1 MGSTHKC
8 GALLFYS
15 FFMSKRIVFSGNNAW
30 GMWNFRS
37 ILIKHFVDKGFRVTV
52 SAPYDEV
59 YFKKFEEIGC
69 DTYDMPIDAKGINPV
84 TDLCLFFNYRKLL
97 KELNP
102 DLSVTY
108 TIKPNIYAS
117 IAAESLGIKY
127 LPVTTGLGYTFLAEG
142 IVPRIARMLYKFA
155 FRKAEQVWFLNKDD
169 ITTFKAAGLIA
180 DEKIVQLYGEGVDT
194 EHFAP
199 KPLPTEEQIF
209 LLVGRMLKDKGV
221 VEYVDAA
228 RILKKKYPNVRFQ
241 LLGAVW
247 SDNPAAIA
255 EEEIRTWE
263 KEGIVEY
270 LGRTSDVR
278 TYIEKTMCVVLPSY
292 REGVPCTLMEAA
304 SMARP
309 LVATDVPGCHEVVVD
324 GYNGYL
330 CEVKNAEDLA
340 AKMERVIL
348 MSQEERIAMG
358 MNGRQ
363 LMIDKFDIKH
373 VIAQYEMTFENLG
386 L

>member
-1 MGSTHKC
+1 MEPYCFIPS
-8 GALLFYS
+8 L
-15 FFMSKRIVFSGNNAW
+15 FMSKHIIFSGNNAW

-37 ILIKHFVDKGFRVTV
+37 ILIKHFVDRDYRVSVT
-52 SAPYDEV
+52 APYDEV

-84 TDLCLFFNYRKLL
+84 TDLRLILNYKRLFKRLR
-97 KELNP
+97 P
-102 DLSVTY
+102 DLSITY

-142 IVPRIARMLYKFA
+142 IVPKIARMLYKYA

-169 ITTFKAAGLIA
+169 IATFKAAGLIA

-194 EHFAP
+194 AHFAP
-199 KPLPTEEQIF
+199 KPLPAEEQVF

-221 VEYVDAA
+221 MEYVNAA
-228 RILKKKYPNVRFQ
+228 RMLKKKYPNVHFQ

-247 SDNPAAIA
+247 LDNPAAI
-255 EEEIRTWE
+255 EEAEIRAWE
-263 KEGIVEY
+263 KEGVVEY

-278 TYIEKTMCVVLPSY
+278 TYIERAMCVVLPSY

-330 CEVKNAEDLA
+330 CEVRNAEDLA
-340 AKMERVIL
+340 IKMERIIL
-348 MSQEERIAMG
+348 MPQEERIAMG
-358 MNGRQ
+358 ANGRQ
-363 LMIDKFDIKH
+363 LMIDKFDVKH
-373 VIAQYEMTFENLG
+373 VIAQYETTFDNLG
-386 L
+386 V

>member
-1 MGSTHKC
+1 MGKH
-8 GALLFYS
+8 L
-15 FFMSKRIVFSGNNAW
+15 VFSGNNAW

-37 ILIKHFVDKGFRVTV
+37 ILIKHFIDKGYRVTV
-52 SAPYDEV
+52 SAPYDET

-69 DTYDMPIDAKGINPV
+69 DTYDMPIDVKGINPIN
-84 TDLCLFFNYRKLL
+84 DLLLILNYRKLFKKL
-97 KELNP
+97 KP

-142 IVPRIARMLYKFA
+142 IVPKIARILYKYA

-169 ITTFKAAGLIA
+169 IASFKEAKLIA

-194 EHFAP
+194 DHFSIS
-199 KPLPTEEQIF
+199 PLPTDEFIF

-221 VEYVDAA
+221 IEYVDAA
-228 RILKKKYPNVRFQ
+228 RILKKKYSNVRFQ

-247 SDNPAAIA
+247 LNNPTAIK

-263 KEGIVEY
+263 SKGIVEY
-270 LGRTSDVR
+270 LGHTPDVR
-278 TYIEKTMCVVLPSY
+278 SYMDKAMCVVLPSY
-292 REGVPCTLMEAA
+292 REGIPCTLMEAA
-304 SMARP
+304 SIGRP

-330 CEVKNAEDLA
+330 CDVKNAKDLA
-340 AKMERVIL
+340 AKMEKIIL
-348 MSQEERIAMG
+348 MSQEERIKMG
-358 MNGRQ
+358 ANGRQ

-373 VIAQYEMTFENLG
+373 VIAQYETTFNNLG
-386 L
+386 I

>member
-1 MGSTHKC
+1 
-8 GALLFYS
+8 
-15 FFMSKRIVFSGNNAW
+15 
-30 GMWNFRS
+30 MWNFRS
-37 ILIKHFVDKGFRVTV
+37 ILIKHFIDKGYRVSVT
-52 SAPYDEV
+52 APYDEV
-59 YFKKFEEIGC
+59 YFKKFDEIGC
-69 DTYDMPIDAKGINPV
+69 HTYDMPIDAKGINPV
-84 TDLCLFFNYRKLL
+84 TDLRLILNYKKLL
-97 KELNP
+97 KKLNP

-142 IVPRIARMLYKFA
+142 LVPKIARMLYKYA

-169 ITTFKAAGLIA
+169 IETFKAAGLIA

-194 EHFAP
+194 AHFAP
-199 KPLPTEEQIF
+199 KPLPEDEQIF

-228 RILKKKYPNVRFQ
+228 RMLKKKYPNVRFQ
-241 LLGAVW
+241 LLGALW
-247 SDNPAAIA
+247 PDNPAAIA

-263 KEGIVEY
+263 REGIAEY

-278 TYIEKTMCVVLPSY
+278 TYIERAMCVVLPSY

-324 GYNGYL
+324 EYNGYL

-340 AKMERVIL
+340 AKMETVIL
-348 MSQEERIAMG
+348 MSQKERVKMG
-358 MNGRQ
+358 ANGRQ

-373 VIAQYEMTFENLG
+373 VIAQYEATFKELG
-386 L
+386 I

>member
-1 MGSTHKC
+1 
-8 GALLFYS
+8 
-15 FFMSKRIVFSGNNAW
+15 
-30 GMWNFRS
+30 MWNFRS

-52 SAPYDEV
+52 TAPYDEI

-69 DTYDMPIDAKGINPV
+69 STLEMSIEAKGINPV
-84 TDLCLFFNYRKLL
+84 TDLLLILNYRRLFKRLR
-97 KELNP
+97 P
-102 DLSVTY
+102 DLSITY

-127 LPVTTGLGYTFLAEG
+127 LPITTGLGYTFLAEG
-142 IVPRIARMLYKFA
+142 VVPKIARMLYKYA

-169 ITTFKAAGLIA
+169 IASFKEAKLVA

-194 EHFAP
+194 AHFSAC
-199 KPLPTEEQIF
+199 PLPVDKPIF

-221 VEYVDAA
+221 VEYVEAA

-247 SDNPAAIA
+247 LDNPAAIA

-263 KEGIVEY
+263 REGIVEY

-278 TYIEKTMCVVLPSY
+278 TYIEKAMCVVLPSY

>member
-1 MGSTHKC
+1 MNKH
-8 GALLFYS
+8 L
-15 FFMSKRIVFSGNNAW
+15 IFSGNNAW

-37 ILIKHFVDKGFRVTV
+37 ILIKHFVDKGYRVSVT
-52 SAPYDEV
+52 APYDKL

-69 DTYDMPIDAKGINPV
+69 ETFDMSIDAKGVNPM
-84 TDLCLFFNYRKLL
+84 TDLRLILKYMRLFKAIR
-97 KELNP
+97 P

-117 IAAESLGIKY
+117 IAAEALGIKY
-127 LPVTTGLGYTFLAEG
+127 IPVTTGLGYTFLAKG
-142 IVPRIARMLYKFA
+142 VVPKIARLLYKYA

-169 ITTFKAAGLIA
+169 IASFKEAKLIA
-180 DEKIVQLYGEGVDT
+180 GEKIVQLYGEGVDT
-194 EHFAP
+194 EYFAL
-199 KPLPTEEQIF
+199 KPLPADECLF

-228 RILKKKYPNVRFQ
+228 RILKKKYPNARFQ

-247 SDNPAAIA
+247 PENPAAIA

-263 KEGIVEY
+263 REGIVEY

-278 TYIEKTMCVVLPSY
+278 TYIEKAMCVVLPSY

-304 SMARP
+304 SMGRP

-324 GYNGYL
+324 EYNGYL

-340 AKMERVIL
+340 AKMEKVIL
-348 MSQEERIAMG
+348 MSQDERVKMG
-358 MNGRQ
+358 SNGRQ

-373 VIAQYEMTFENLG
+373 VLTQYETAFKNLG
-386 L
+386 I

>member
-1 MGSTHKC
+1 
-8 GALLFYS
+8 
-15 FFMSKRIVFSGNNAW
+15 MSKHIVFSGNNAW

-52 SAPYDEV
+52 TAPCDEM
-59 YFKKFEEIGC
+59 YFKKFEDIGC
-69 DTYDMPIDAKGINPV
+69 DTYDMPIDAKGINPLA
-84 TDLCLFFNYRKLL
+84 DLCLILNYK
-97 KELNP
+97 KMFKKLNP
-102 DLSVTY
+102 DLSITY

-127 LPVTTGLGYTFLAEG
+127 LPITTGLGYTFLAEG
-142 IVPRIARMLYKFA
+142 IVSRIARILYKYA

-169 ITTFKAAGLIA
+169 IISFKEAKLVA

-194 EHFAP
+194 RHFSMS
-199 KPLPTEEQIF
+199 PLPTDELIF
-209 LLVGRMLKDKGV
+209 LLIGRMLKDKGV

-228 RILKKKYPNVRFQ
+228 RMLKKQYSNVRFQ

-247 SDNPAAIA
+247 PDNPAAIT

-263 KEGIVEY
+263 REGIVEY

-278 TYIEKTMCVVLPSY
+278 IYIEKAMCVVLPSY

-324 GYNGYL
+324 GYNGFL
-330 CEVKNAEDLA
+330 CEAKKSEDLA
-340 AKMERVIL
+340 AKMEKVIL
-348 MSQEERIAMG
+348 MSQEERVKMG
-358 MNGRQ
+358 ANGRQ

-373 VIAQYEMTFENLG
+373 VIAQYETTFNNLG
-386 L
+386 I

>member
-1 MGSTHKC
+1 MC
-8 GALLFYS
+8 GALLFYP
-15 FFMSKRIVFSGNNAW
+15 FFMSKHIVFSGNNAW

-52 SAPYDEV
+52 TAPYDEM

-69 DTYDMPIDAKGINPV
+69 DTYDIPIDAKGINPV
-84 TDLCLFFNYRKLL
+84 TDLRLILNYRKLL
-97 KELNP
+97 KKLNP
-102 DLSVTY
+102 NLSVTY

-117 IAAESLGIKY
+117 IATESLGIKY
-127 LPVTTGLGYTFLAEG
+127 LPVTTGLGYTFLANG
-142 IVPRIARMLYKFA
+142 IVPQIARMLYKYA

-169 ITTFKAAGLIA
+169 IATFKAAGLIA

-199 KPLPTEEQIF
+199 KPLPAEEQIF
-209 LLVGRMLKDKGV
+209 LFVGRMLKDKGV
-221 VEYVDAA
+221 VEYADAA

-247 SDNPAAIA
+247 PDNPAAIA

-278 TYIEKTMCVVLPSY
+278 TYIEKAMCVVLPSY

-348 MSQEERIAMG
+348 MSHEERIAMG

-373 VIAQYEMTFENLG
+373 VIAQYEMIFENLG

>member
-1 MGSTHKC
+1 MGKHI
-8 GALLFYS
+8 L
-15 FFMSKRIVFSGNNAW
+15 FSGNNAW

-37 ILIKHFVDKGFRVTV
+37 ILIKYFVNRGYRVTV
-52 SAPYDEV
+52 TAPYDEV

-69 DTYDMPIDAKGINPV
+69 GTYDISIEAKGINPV
-84 TDLCLFFNYRKLL
+84 TDFRLILNYRKLF
-97 KELNP
+97 KEFSP
-102 DLSVTY
+102 DLSITY

-117 IAAESLGIKY
+117 IAAKSLGIKY

-142 IVPRIARMLYKFA
+142 IVPKIARMLYKHA

-169 ITTFKAAGLIA
+169 IASFKEAKLIA
-180 DEKIVQLYGEGVDT
+180 DEKIAQLYGEGVDT
-194 EHFAP
+194 EHFLTR
-199 KPLPTEEQIF
+199 PLPTDEQIF

-228 RILKKKYPNVRFQ
+228 RMLKKKYPNVRFQ

-247 SDNPAAIA
+247 LDNPAAIA
-255 EEEIRTWE
+255 EEEIKAWE
-263 KEGIVEY
+263 SEGIVEY

-278 TYIEKTMCVVLPSY
+278 TYIDKAMCVVLPSY

-304 SMARP
+304 SMGRP

-340 AKMERVIL
+340 SKMEQIIL
-348 MSQEERIAMG
+348 MPQEERVKMG
-358 MNGRQ
+358 LNGRQ
-363 LMIDKFDIKH
+363 LMIDKFDVKH
-373 VIAQYEMTFENLG
+373 VINQYENVITELLNKNQ
-386 L
+386 

>member
-1 MGSTHKC
+1 MEPYCFILS
-8 GALLFYS
+8 L
-15 FFMSKRIVFSGNNAW
+15 FMSKHIIFSGNNAW

-37 ILIKHFVDKGFRVTV
+37 ILIKHFVDRDYRVSVT
-52 SAPYDEV
+52 APYDEV

-84 TDLCLFFNYRKLL
+84 TDLRLILNYKRLFKRLR
-97 KELNP
+97 P
-102 DLSVTY
+102 DLSITY

-142 IVPRIARMLYKFA
+142 IVPKIARMLYKYA

-169 ITTFKAAGLIA
+169 IATFKAAGLIA

-194 EHFAP
+194 AHFAP
-199 KPLPTEEQIF
+199 KPLPAEEQVF

-221 VEYVDAA
+221 MEYVNAA
-228 RILKKKYPNVRFQ
+228 RMLKKKYPNVHFQ

-247 SDNPAAIA
+247 LDNPAAI
-255 EEEIRTWE
+255 EEAEIRAWE
-263 KEGIVEY
+263 KEGVVEY

-278 TYIEKTMCVVLPSY
+278 TYIERAMCVVLPSY

-330 CEVKNAEDLA
+330 CEVRNAEDLA
-340 AKMERVIL
+340 IKMERIIL
-348 MSQEERIAMG
+348 MPQEERIAMG
-358 MNGRQ
+358 ANGRQ
-363 LMIDKFDIKH
+363 LMIDKFDVKH
-373 VIAQYEMTFENLG
+373 VIAQYETTFDNLG
-386 L
+386 V

>member
-1 MGSTHKC
+1 MNKHV
-8 GALLFYS
+8 
-15 FFMSKRIVFSGNNAW
+15 VFSGNNAW

-52 SAPYDEV
+52 TAPYDEI

-69 DTYDMPIDAKGINPV
+69 STLEMSIEAKGINPV
-84 TDLCLFFNYRKLL
+84 TDLLLILNYRRLFKRLR
-97 KELNP
+97 P
-102 DLSVTY
+102 DLSITY

-127 LPVTTGLGYTFLAEG
+127 LPITTGLGYTFLAEG
-142 IVPRIARMLYKFA
+142 VVPKIARMLYKYA

-169 ITTFKAAGLIA
+169 IASFKEAKLVA

-194 EHFAP
+194 AHFSAC
-199 KPLPTEEQIF
+199 PLPVDKPIF

-221 VEYVDAA
+221 VEYVEAA

-247 SDNPAAIA
+247 LDNPAAIA

-263 KEGIVEY
+263 REGIVEY

-278 TYIEKTMCVVLPSY
+278 TYIEKAMCVVLPSY

>member
-1 MGSTHKC
+1 MEPYCFIPS
-8 GALLFYS
+8 L
-15 FFMSKRIVFSGNNAW
+15 FMSKHIIFSGNNAW

-37 ILIKHFVDKGFRVTV
+37 ILIKHFVDRDYRVSVT
-52 SAPYDEV
+52 APYDEV

-84 TDLCLFFNYRKLL
+84 TDLRLILNYKRLFKRLR
-97 KELNP
+97 P
-102 DLSVTY
+102 DLSITY

-142 IVPRIARMLYKFA
+142 IVPKIARMLYKYA

-169 ITTFKAAGLIA
+169 IATFKAAGLIA

-194 EHFAP
+194 AHFAP
-199 KPLPTEEQIF
+199 KPLPAEEQVF

-221 VEYVDAA
+221 MEYVNAA
-228 RILKKKYPNVRFQ
+228 RMLKKKYPNVHFQ

-247 SDNPAAIA
+247 LDNPAAI
-255 EEEIRTWE
+255 EEAEIRAWE
-263 KEGIVEY
+263 KEGVVEY

-278 TYIEKTMCVVLPSY
+278 TYIERAMCVVLPSY

-309 LVATDVPGCHEVVVD
+309 LVATDGPGCHEVVVD

-330 CEVKNAEDLA
+330 CEVRNAEDLA
-340 AKMERVIL
+340 IKMERIIL
-348 MSQEERIAMG
+348 MPQEERIAMG
-358 MNGRQ
+358 ANGRQ
-363 LMIDKFDIKH
+363 LMIDKFDVKH
-373 VIAQYEMTFENLG
+373 VIAQYETTFDNLG
-386 L
+386 V

>member
-1 MGSTHKC
+1 MKKH
-8 GALLFYS
+8 
-15 FFMSKRIVFSGNNAW
+15 IVFSGNNAW

-37 ILIKHFVDKGFRVTV
+37 ILIKHFVDNGYYVSVT
-52 SAPYDEV
+52 APYDKE
-59 YFKKFEEIGC
+59 YFTKFEEMGC
-69 DTYDMPIDAKGINPV
+69 HTYDMPIDAKGINPI
-84 TDLCLFFNYRKLL
+84 TDFRLLLNYRNLL
-97 KELNP
+97 KALKP
-102 DLSVTY
+102 DLSITY

-127 LPVTTGLGYTFLAEG
+127 LPVTTGLGYTFLADG
-142 IVPRIARMLYKFA
+142 VVPKIARLLYKYA

-169 ITTFKAAGLIA
+169 IASFKAAGLIV

-194 EHFAP
+194 DCFSP
-199 KPLPTEEQIF
+199 KPLPVDEQIF

-221 VEYVDAA
+221 VEYVEAA
-228 RILKKKYPNVRFQ
+228 RVLKKKYPNVRFQ

-247 SDNPAAIA
+247 PDNPAAIA
-255 EEEIRTWE
+255 EEDIRAWE
-263 KEGIVEY
+263 NEGIVEY
-270 LGRTSDVR
+270 LGRTYDVR
-278 TYIEKTMCVVLPSY
+278 TYIEKAMCVVLPSY

-340 AKMERVIL
+340 SKMEKIIL
-348 MSQEERIAMG
+348 MSEEEKIAMG

-363 LMIDKFDIKH
+363 LMMDKFDVKH
-373 VIAQYEMTFENLG
+373 VITQYDETVKRFVED
-386 L
+386 